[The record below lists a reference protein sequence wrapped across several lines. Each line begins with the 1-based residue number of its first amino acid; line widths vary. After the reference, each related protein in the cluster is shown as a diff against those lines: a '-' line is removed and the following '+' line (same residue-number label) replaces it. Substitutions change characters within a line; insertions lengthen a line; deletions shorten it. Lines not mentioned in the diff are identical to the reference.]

1 MASKGPPSR
10 PGETERTPP
19 FHSMGVGLESSRT
32 FAIWRHGS
40 MCGMADLTGIRVE
53 LIPEFEAEENAR
65 FVAERPRSLE
75 LLERARGS
83 MPRGVPMVWMDD
95 LYEHAPLVVERGQ
108 GATFTDVDGHTYL
121 DMYIADMS
129 GFCGHAPRPV
139 VEAVKRRITIGNQFL
154 LPSTDAVA
162 VAEHLASRYDMPKWQ
177 FTLSATQANTEVIRL
192 ARRATGREVI
202 LMFDGKYH
210 GHGDATLVVLE
221 DGMVLPEQQGL
232 PRSVTNHARIVQ
244 FNDIDALERALA
256 PRDVALVLTEPVMTN
271 IGIVAPEPGFH
282 ETLRQLTR
290 DAGTLLAIDETHTL
304 VAAYGGL
311 TTELGLQPDF
321 VTVGKSIAAGV
332 PLGAYGM
339 TDDIAA
345 LIATPDE
352 HWLVGGVQVAEV
364 ALGGTLF
371 ANALSMAAGRAALV
385 EVLTEEAF
393 ERTGSLG
400 AALAGGIEEA
410 FSDFGL
416 PWSVSRLGAHAYYTF
431 APGPSRNA
439 IEYRAADHPGL
450 RALMRIWMA
459 NRGVWESGWW
469 LGPTVSVAHTPDD
482 VSRYLDVFRGFLA
495 AVT

>member
-1 MASKGPPSR
+1 
-10 PGETERTPP
+10 
-19 FHSMGVGLESSRT
+19 
-32 FAIWRHGS
+32 

-53 LIPEFEAEENAR
+53 LIPELEAEENAR
-65 FVAERPRSLE
+65 FVAERPHSME
-75 LLERARGS
+75 LLERARHS

-95 LYEHAPLVVERGQ
+95 LYEHVPIVVERGE

-129 GFCGHAPRPV
+129 GFCGHAPGPV
-139 VEAVKRRITIGNQFL
+139 VEAVKRRITTGNQFL
-154 LPSTDAVA
+154 LPNADAIA
-162 VAEHLASRYDMPKWQ
+162 VAEHLASRYGMPKWQ

-221 DGMVLPEQQGL
+221 EGTVRPEQQGL
-232 PRSVTNHARIVQ
+232 PRSVTDHARIVQ

-256 PRDVALVLTEPVMTN
+256 PRDVALVLTEPAMTN
-271 IGIVAPEPGFH
+271 IGIVTPEPGFH

-304 VAAYGGL
+304 VAAFGGL
-311 TTELGLQPDF
+311 TAELGLQPDF
-321 VTVGKSIAAGV
+321 LTLGKSIAAGV

-339 TDDIAA
+339 IDDIAA
-345 LIATPDE
+345 FIATPDE

-371 ANALSMAAGRAALV
+371 ANALSMAAGRAALF
-385 EVLTEEAF
+385 EMLTEEAF

-400 AALAGGIEEA
+400 ADLADGIEEA
-410 FSDFGL
+410 LSDFGL

-431 APGPSRNA
+431 APRPSRNA
-439 IEYRAADHPGL
+439 IEYRAADHPRL
-450 RALMRIWMA
+450 RALMRVWMA

-495 AVT
+495 AVTSKRGRGRR